1 MTVYQEIFEVI
12 KQRKADYEAGKAQEN
27 SYTAYLFDKGVDKIC
42 KKVGEEATET
52 VIAAKNGDND
62 ELKNEINDLLY
73 HVMVLAAN
81 QGLEWSDVEKVLDE
95 KRKDRQSE
103 EISSGR
109 QEHLIMCIQRL
120 CVHAQGFFLLYERIF
135 RNLSTQKPFAE

>member
-1 MTVYQEIFEVI
+1 MSIYEEIFAVI
-12 KQRKADYEAGKAQEN
+12 KARQEAYKNGTAQEG
-27 SYTAYLFDKGVDKIC
+27 SYTAYLFEKGVDKIC

-81 QGLEWSDVEKVLDE
+81 QGLDWSEVEQVLAERNE
-95 KRKDRQSE
+95 K
-103 EISSGR
+103 IG
-109 QEHLIMCIQRL
+109 
-120 CVHAQGFFLLYERIF
+120 
-135 RNLSTQKPFAE
+135 NLKQFHTVDKNT

>member
-12 KQRKADYEAGKAQEN
+12 KQRKADYEKGTAREN

-52 VIAAKNGDND
+52 VIAAKNGNNE
-62 ELKNEINDLLY
+62 ELMNEINDLLY

-81 QGLEWSDVEKVLDE
+81 QGLDWSEVEKVLEERNE
-95 KRKDRQSE
+95 K
-103 EISSGR
+103 IG
-109 QEHLIMCIQRL
+109 
-120 CVHAQGFFLLYERIF
+120 
-135 RNLSTQKPFAE
+135 NLKQFHRVDKNS